1 MAFRSGGD
9 RSLKVVI
16 VSLDRP
22 PKWRSGEVLLFEGL
36 VFGSLEYYFLFFFQ
50 RRGVALGA
58 LGGTRGTLKS
68 WACCG

>member
-50 RRGVALGA
+50 RFSCLP
-58 LGGTRGTLKS
+58 
-68 WACCG
+68 C